1 MQESDEIKQL
11 LGEIRDQQREYL
23 TEYRKVTQR
32 SLDMQQQAVNRQ
44 EKIARL
50 YVLVVIAGAILVL
63 FIVILVIYLI
73 GTIP

>member
-23 TEYRKVTQR
+23 AEYRKVTQR

-44 EKIARL
+44 EKIGRL
-50 YVLVVIAGAILVL
+50 YQLVVIAGAILVVI
-63 FIVILVIYLI
+63 IVMLIVYLM
-73 GTIP
+73 GKIP